1 MELRIPPLLVAL
13 IVGAAIY
20 GVSRVAPSLATDF
33 PGRVGIAAVL
43 LVLGVAVALAGVF
56 EFRRARTT
64 VDPRFP
70 ESSTSIVTSG
80 VYRLTRNPMYLGF
93 LLWLIA
99 AGLFLANPVTLV
111 GPIAFVAYMNRF
123 QIRPEERALAA
134 RFGSPYESYL
144 ARVRRWI

>member
-1 MELRIPPLLVAL
+1 MELRVPPLVVAL
-13 IVGAAIY
+13 LIGAAIY
-20 GVSRVAPSLATDF
+20 CLPLAAPSLNHDF
-33 PGRVGIAAVL
+33 PGRIGIAASL
-43 LVLGVAVALAGVF
+43 LLAGIAVAVAGVL

-64 VDPRFP
+64 VDPRYP

-80 VYRLTRNPMYLGF
+80 IYRRTRNPMYLGF
-93 LLWLIA
+93 LLWLLAGA
-99 AGLFLANPVTLV
+99 AFLANPLTLA